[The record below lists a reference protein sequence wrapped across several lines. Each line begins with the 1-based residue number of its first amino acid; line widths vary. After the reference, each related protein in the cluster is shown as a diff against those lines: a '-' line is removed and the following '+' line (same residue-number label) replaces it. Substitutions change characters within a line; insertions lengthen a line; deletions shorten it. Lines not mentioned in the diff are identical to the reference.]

1 MAAAFVGRGSGVRWA
16 TKGPEPRVST
26 TSSAPV
32 AHVLSNRER
41 FLRACA
47 CEAVDR
53 PPVWLMRQAGR
64 VLPEYR
70 ALKER
75 HDFVE
80 LVRTPE
86 LAAEVTLQPIRRF
99 GFDAAIIFSDI
110 LVVPEALGLAYRFR
124 DGGGIAMERAIRSA
138 EDVDRLAVDGVEER
152 LAYVAEALK
161 LVKRELAGG
170 TALIG
175 FAGSPWTVACFMIEG
190 GSGAGFPRARE
201 LLARDRAAYDLLAE
215 RLTAATIRYL
225 HLQIDAGAEVVQVFD
240 TLGGL
245 LAQEEFQAAS
255 GRWLGDVVRGVA
267 GRVPVIVFAKGAHA
281 NWPDLVATGAQ
292 VLGFDSSAD
301 LAWFRDRLPAG
312 IGIQGN
318 LDPAI
323 LETTP
328 DRVAAETRRVLESL
342 RGRPGHVF
350 NLGHGVPPAAP
361 LENLEALVATVRS
374 FR

>member
-1 MAAAFVGRGSGVRWA
+1 MTA
-16 TKGPEPRVST
+16 TTP
-26 TSSAPV
+26 APV
-32 AHVLSNRER
+32 ATVLSARDR

-47 CEAVDR
+47 CEPVDR

-75 HDFVE
+75 HDFLE

-110 LVVPEALGLAYRFR
+110 LVIPEALGLPYRFR
-124 DGGGIAMERAIRSA
+124 DGGGVAMDRAIRSA
-138 EDVDRLAVDGVEER
+138 EDVERLAGPVVEER
-152 LAYVAEALK
+152 LAYVADALR
-161 LVKRELAGG
+161 LVKRELAGQ

-175 FAGSPWTVACFMIEG
+175 FAGSPWTVACFLIAG

-225 HLQIDAGAEVVQVFD
+225 RMQIDAGAEVVQVFD

-245 LAQEEFQAAS
+245 LGPDEFQAAS
-255 GRWLGDVVRGVA
+255 GRWLGEIVRGVA

-281 NWPDLVATGAQ
+281 NWSDLVATGAQ
-292 VLGFDSSAD
+292 VLGFDSTAD
-301 LAWFRDRLPAG
+301 LGWFRDRLPARV
-312 IGIQGN
+312 GIQGN

-328 DRVAAETRRVLESL
+328 DRVAAETRRVLESM
-342 RGRPGHVF
+342 RGRAGHVF
-350 NLGHGVPPAAP
+350 NLGHGVPPGAP
-361 LENLEALVATVRS
+361 LENLESLMATVRS